1 MAETFLRITD
11 PSTNNVTEYN
21 ITRLYTGIALNYN
34 NTMAAVKFKP
44 NKKAEAIVFNIQQM
58 LEDNKKVFCTTVENV
73 PDRRMHIQIS
83 GYVYSTLMTN
93 RVEILFYVSNYTSYR
108 GKNK

>member
-34 NTMAAVKFKP
+34 NTVATK
-44 NKKAEAIVFNIQQM
+44 
-58 LEDNKKVFCTTVENV
+58 
-73 PDRRMHIQIS
+73 
-83 GYVYSTLMTN
+83 TL
-93 RVEILFYVSNYTSYR
+93 
-108 GKNK
+108 